1 MVNRSVII
9 VRAKEPFLNW
19 IQSLPD
25 QIEPDLT
32 LESLNSDPNAYLVYE
47 ILDEESKMEI
57 LEMFYKK
64 IFNSELESWWTDSED
79 WPYVDNLDEF
89 HKWFDVS
96 FCSFV
101 DDLVEEEEPEEEDE
115 RDQEKG

>member
-1 MVNRSVII
+1 MVNRSAII

-89 HKWFDVS
+89 HKWFD
-96 FCSFV
+96 
-101 DDLVEEEEPEEEDE
+101 L
-115 RDQEKG
+115 